1 MMAEIAEFLNQLEF
15 WHWWVL
21 AAVLIALE
29 VLAPSTVLLWPG
41 IAAAIVGVVLLISPD
56 IGWQAQVLLFAVLS
70 VVSLGLWLG
79 VLRSRFVDSTESKLN
94 RRGAE
99 YIGREYVL
107 TEPIVAGAGSL
118 NIDDTKWRVA
128 GEDLDAGI
136 RVRVVEMD
144 GAVLKVERA

>member
-1 MMAEIAEFLNQLEF
+1 MAEIAELLHNLEF

-56 IGWQAQVLLFAVLS
+56 VGWQVQVLLFAALA
-70 VVSLGLWLG
+70 VVSLGVWMGL
-79 VLRSRFVDSTESKLN
+79 LRSRFADSTETKLN
-94 RRGAE
+94 RRGVE

-107 TEPIVAGAGSL
+107 AEPIVAGTGSL
-118 NIDDTKWRVA
+118 NIDDTKWQVA
-128 GEDLDAGI
+128 GEDLDAGS

-144 GAVLKVERA
+144 GAVLKVEQA

>member
-1 MMAEIAEFLNQLEF
+1 MAEITELLNNLEF

-41 IAAAIVGVVLLISPD
+41 IAAAIVGVVLLINPD
-56 IGWQAQVLLFAVLS
+56 IGWQAQVLLFAALA
-70 VVSLGLWLG
+70 VVSLGVWMGL
-79 VLRSRFVDSTESKLN
+79 LRSRFVDSTETKLN
-94 RRGAE
+94 RRGVE

-107 TEPIVAGAGSL
+107 AEPIVAGTGSL
-118 NIDDTKWRVA
+118 NIDDTKWQVA
-128 GEDLDAGI
+128 GEDLDAGS

-144 GAVLKVERA
+144 GAVLKVEPA

>member
-1 MMAEIAEFLNQLEF
+1 MAEIAEFLNQLEF

-21 AAVLIALE
+21 AAVLIVLE

-56 IGWQAQVLLFAVLS
+56 VGWQAQVLVFAVLS
-70 VVSLGLWLG
+70 VVSLGVWMGL
-79 VLRSRFVDSTESKLN
+79 LRSRFVDSAETKLN
-94 RRGAE
+94 RRGVE
-99 YIGREYVL
+99 YIGRESVL
-107 TEPIVAGAGSL
+107 AEPIVNGTGRL
-118 NIDDTKWRVA
+118 NIDDTTWRVA
-128 GEDLDAGI
+128 GEDLDAGS

>member
-1 MMAEIAEFLNQLEF
+1 MAEIAEFLNQLAF

-41 IAAAIVGVVLLISPD
+41 IAAPIVGVVLLISPD
-56 IGWQAQVLLFAVLS
+56 IGWQVQVLLFAALA

-107 TEPIVAGAGSL
+107 AEPIVAGAGSL
-118 NIDDTKWRVA
+118 NIDDTKWQVA
-128 GEDLDAGI
+128 GEDLDAGS

-144 GAVLKVERA
+144 GPVLKVEPA